1 VYFCVGN
8 SNKHTMRSFDF
19 CGSAVSCV
27 EVALLWY
34 TLKMPASG
42 SVRWR
47 EDVA

>member
-8 SNKHTMRSFDF
+8 SNKNTMRSSDLSS
-19 CGSAVSCV
+19 SAVSCV
-27 EVALLWY
+27 EVTLLWH